1 MRAPPPRRRRRHG
14 QPYPHGPRWA
24 RRALRRRRRRLLVRV
39 LVDGHLELIVVIIE
53 VRGEEAEQNV
63 LRGFRRSHGVLCRR
77 RRLDV
82 SVALFVGAAGKGS
95 GKATSPCFKSNTI

>member
-1 MRAPPPRRRRRHG
+1 M
-14 QPYPHGPRWA
+14 
-24 RRALRRRRRRLLVRV
+24 RALRHCLVLV
-39 LVDGHLELIVVIIE
+39 LVDEDLELIVVIIE

-63 LRGFRRSHGVLCRR
+63 LRRFRRCLGALCRR

-82 SVALFVGAAGKGS
+82 SEALFVGAAGKGS